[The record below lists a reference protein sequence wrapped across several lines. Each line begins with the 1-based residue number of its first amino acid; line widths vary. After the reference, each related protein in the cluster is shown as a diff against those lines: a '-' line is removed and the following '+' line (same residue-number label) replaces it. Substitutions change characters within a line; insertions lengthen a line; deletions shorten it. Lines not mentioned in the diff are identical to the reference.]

1 MNITEFQRQKIP
13 RQMPVW
19 PEAVVPLPP
28 ALGLASG
35 HSALDAALGGSG
47 WPQESLTE
55 ILIGRAGMDEVN
67 LLLPAFAQIT
77 RQKRWLA
84 FVAPPYFSYAPALAQ
99 AGVDLSRVL
108 LVHPSARQTPLHTV
122 EQVLRA
128 GTCGVVLAWVEHAD
142 YTALRRLQLAAAA
155 GNSWAV
161 LFRPANAMQLLSPAE
176 LRLKLEPLS
185 ASGRTLAV
193 QVLKRHGG
201 RPSSRLVVDLG
212 HAAHQHASDAVAS

>member
-1 MNITEFQRQKIP
+1 MNITVFQRQKILP
-13 RQMPVW
+13 QMPIW
-19 PEAVVPLPP
+19 PEAVAPSPP
-28 ALGLASG
+28 TAGLASG

-55 ILIGRAGMDEVN
+55 ILIGRAGLDEIN

-84 FVAPPYFSYAPALAQ
+84 FVAPPHFYYAPVLAQ

-108 LVHPSARQTPLHTV
+108 LIHPSARHAALQTV
-122 EQVLRA
+122 EQILRA
-128 GTCGVVLAWVEHAD
+128 GTCGAVLAWVEQAD
-142 YTALRRLQLAAAA
+142 YTTLQRLQLAAEA

-161 LFRPANAMQLLSPAE
+161 LFRPANAMQLLSPAG
-176 LRLKLEPLS
+176 LRVKLEPLS

-193 QVLKRHGG
+193 QVLKRRGG
-201 RPSSRLVVDLG
+201 PPSSRLVVDLG
-212 HAAHQHASDAVAS
+212 HAAYQHASDAVAS